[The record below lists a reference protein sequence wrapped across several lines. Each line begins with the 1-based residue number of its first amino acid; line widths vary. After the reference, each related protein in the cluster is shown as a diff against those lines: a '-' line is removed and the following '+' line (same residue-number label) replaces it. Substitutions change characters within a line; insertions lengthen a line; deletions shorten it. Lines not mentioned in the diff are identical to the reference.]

1 MSAYWEYVGTAALFG
16 FCAGAVA
23 GMWLALW
30 AAYTLGML
38 PCAG

>member
-30 AAYTLGML
+30 AAYTLGMVS
-38 PCAG
+38 CGG